1 MVWGKK
7 LLYIYSQQCEERKNR
22 NYMRRTKVK
31 FLKKS
36 SILLIIISSI
46 GIIISQALMLYG
58 VDFSYNKV
66 NGVSFLGLGIGL
78 ILFGIYI
85 LKKTNRN

>member
-1 MVWGKK
+1 
-7 LLYIYSQQCEERKNR
+7 
-22 NYMRRTKVK
+22 MRRTKVK

-85 LKKTNRN
+85 LKRKQTGISNI

>member
-1 MVWGKK
+1 
-7 LLYIYSQQCEERKNR
+7 
-22 NYMRRTKVK
+22 MRRTKVK

-36 SILLIIISSI
+36 SILLIVISSI

>member
-1 MVWGKK
+1 MKG
-7 LLYIYSQQCEERKNR
+7 ERKNR

>member
-1 MVWGKK
+1 M
-7 LLYIYSQQCEERKNR
+7 
-22 NYMRRTKVK
+22 K

-58 VDFSYNKV
+58 DFSYNKV
-66 NGVSFLGLGIGL
+66 NGVSFMGLGIGA

>member
-1 MVWGKK
+1 
-7 LLYIYSQQCEERKNR
+7 
-22 NYMRRTKVK
+22 MRRIKVK

-58 VDFSYNKV
+58 VDFPYNKV

>member
-1 MVWGKK
+1 M
-7 LLYIYSQQCEERKNR
+7 
-22 NYMRRTKVK
+22 K

-46 GIIISQALMLYG
+46 GIIISQVLMLYG

-66 NGVSFLGLGIGL
+66 NGVSFMGLGIGAV
-78 ILFGIYI
+78 LFGIYI

>member
-1 MVWGKK
+1 
-7 LLYIYSQQCEERKNR
+7 
-22 NYMRRTKVK
+22 
-31 FLKKS
+31 
-36 SILLIIISSI
+36 
-46 GIIISQALMLYG
+46 MLYG

-66 NGVSFLGLGIGL
+66 NGVSFMGLGIGA